1 MISVIPEHYNGFE
14 SKKVYD
20 FGGSLP
26 FAKEDYFYQYTRK
39 YKNEKIDCFISKRL
53 IKRISSKQIVAYK
66 NDIKKLN
73 TDNIEEYNILEFY
86 YRVRLIID
94 YISGM
99 TDDFALEEYKILH
112 AIK

>member
-1 MISVIPEHYNGFE
+1 
-14 SKKVYD
+14 
-20 FGGSLP
+20 
-26 FAKEDYFYQYTRK
+26 
-39 YKNEKIDCFISKRL
+39 L

-112 AIK
+112 VIK